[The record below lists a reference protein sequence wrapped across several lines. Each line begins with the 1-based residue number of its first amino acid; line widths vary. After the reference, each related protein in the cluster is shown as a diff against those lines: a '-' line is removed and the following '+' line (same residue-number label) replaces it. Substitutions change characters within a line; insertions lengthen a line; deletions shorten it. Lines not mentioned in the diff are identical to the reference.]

1 MAKSLPLCT
10 ALLVTTLAC
19 GSPNSPSESVAGDW
33 VAQVGHSD
41 FAAMQLEQGGDNI
54 SGVACFGS
62 YSFPGAVGT
71 PRTVSGD
78 YPHVRF
84 GSTNRFDTVNNA
96 FDGKYE
102 KDRDQIA
109 GDWGTLAQH
118 TSLRFSRGGRSNCT
132 SSAP

>member
-1 MAKSLPLCT
+1 MAKSLRLG
-10 ALLVTTLAC
+10 AVLLITTLAC
-19 GSPNSPSESVAGDW
+19 GSPNSPSESAAGDW
-33 VAQVGHSD
+33 FAPLGHTSD
-41 FAAMQLEQGGDNI
+41 FFAMRLQQSDDTI
-54 SGVACFGS
+54 SGVACLGS
-62 YSFPGAVGT
+62 YSAP
-71 PRTVSGD
+71 VSGD

-84 GSTNRFDTVNNA
+84 GSTNKFDTLNNA

-118 TSLRFSRGGRSNCT
+118 SSLRFSRGGRSSCT